1 MKILRNIA
9 SKQFDPLKQNELC
22 VKRLSEIL
30 QDRTKPQS
38 FFEELLDSKKSLSL
52 IHYILTKNTRSS
64 EDIQI
69 LNTYLKHKEK
79 LISFIKRD
87 DIDNTNID
95 ELLCKI
101 TKNLKS
107 HSSEGNS
114 FLFHIGDKGNKFYI
128 ILKGSVS
135 VLLPEERKVKMNISQ
150 YKKYLLQLYQ

>member
-79 LISFIKRD
+79 FISFK
-87 DIDNTNID
+87 
-95 ELLCKI
+95 
-101 TKNLKS
+101 
-107 HSSEGNS
+107 
-114 FLFHIGDKGNKFYI
+114 KG
-128 ILKGSVS
+128 
-135 VLLPEERKVKMNISQ
+135 
-150 YKKYLLQLYQ
+150 